1 MQEAG
6 FEEVEACVLR
16 RHNTAVQ
23 YIAMRQIMD
32 LCKETVHILRMW
44 VVKMWWEKEVLDLVG
59 AWKVTDASEEYV
71 GVKETEGEAEGVAGK

>member
-23 YIAMRQIMD
+23 YIATQQIMD
-32 LCKETVHILRMW
+32 LCEETVQIMRMW

-59 AWKVTDASEEYV
+59 AWDVTWALEEEV
-71 GVKETEGEAEGVAGK
+71 GVEETEKEAEVVAGK

>member
-1 MQEAG
+1 MRFLDVSWQYPPLETVMQEAG

-23 YIAMRQIMD
+23 YIATQQIMD
-32 LCKETVHILRMW
+32 LCEETVQIMRMW

-59 AWKVTDASEEYV
+59 AWEVTA
-71 GVKETEGEAEGVAGK
+71 